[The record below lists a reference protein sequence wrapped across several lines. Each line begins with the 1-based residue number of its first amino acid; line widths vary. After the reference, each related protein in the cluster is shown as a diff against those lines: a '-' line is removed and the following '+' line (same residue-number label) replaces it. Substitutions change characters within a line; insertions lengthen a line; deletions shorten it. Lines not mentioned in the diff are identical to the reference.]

1 VAELDNQQHELFAQ
15 SYVAVCGNAA
25 EAARQA
31 GYSDEGGAAKVR
43 GWELLARPDVAA
55 RVDELSSERFRL
67 VQIEAADVLR
77 ELIRIAMS
85 DVAAAFD
92 PHTNTLKNIH
102 DIPLELRRAI
112 SSVKTEELWEGKGK
126 DRAQIGWTKEVKFWN
141 KDRGLEMLA
150 RTLALFKDTLRL
162 EGARGEDVDENTRAA
177 RVASLFELARQRME
191 SGEDLV

>member
-1 VAELDNQQHELFAQ
+1 MELDNKQHELFAQ

-43 GWELLARPDVAA
+43 GWELLARPDVAH
-55 RVDELSSERFRL
+55 RVDELSAERFAM
-67 VQIEAADVLR
+67 VNVEAADVLR
-77 ELIRIAMS
+77 ELIRIATS

-92 PHTNTLKNIH
+92 PQTNTLKAVH
-102 DIPLELRRAI
+102 DIPIDLRRAI
-112 SSVKTEELWEGKGK
+112 SSVKTEELFEGSGK
-126 DRAQIGWTKEVKFWN
+126 NRVQIGWTKEVKFWN

-150 RTLALFKDTLRL
+150 RTLALFKDTLRV

-177 RVASLFELARQRME
+177 RVASLFELARERRDN
-191 SGEDLV
+191 GEDLV